1 MNLNRVRLLKKGPGI
16 PGPVVYWMSRDQRI
30 HDNWA
35 LVFAAKKAAGLKS
48 SLIVLFCIV
57 SDFLGAG
64 LRHYDF
70 MLKGLEQTRKA
81 CLSYG
86 IPFMIIKGSPEKE
99 IPAFIKTSVASTL
112 VTDFD
117 PLKIKRNWKNAILG
131 KTPAAIYEVDAH
143 NIVPCWHASNKLEY
157 GAYTIRPK
165 IKKLLGS
172 YLEDFPDTEEL
183 LKPFKNKK
191 TQSLEKESVKINEE
205 NLIAGLKINNSPPA
219 VSWIKPGYR
228 PALEMLGNFLQK
240 GIYNYN
246 EHRNDP
252 SQNAQSHLS
261 PYIHYGQ
268 ISAQRIALEILKL
281 DIEEALKEPFLEEL
295 IVRRELSDNY
305 CYYNENYGS
314 FDGFPSW
321 AKETLNIHRH
331 DKRDYLYSFNEFENA
346 QTHDDLWNAAQIEMV
361 KYGKMH
367 GYMRMYW
374 AKKILEW
381 TASPEQA
388 LEYAIFLN
396 DKYSLDGRDPN
407 GYTGI
412 AWSIGGVHDRAW
424 RERNIFGKIRYMS
437 YSGCRRKFD
446 INKYINKIAG
456 L

>member
-16 PGPVVYWMSRDQRI
+16 SGPVVYWMSRDQRI

-35 LVFAAKKAAGLKS
+35 LVFAAEKANGLNA
-48 SLIVLFCIV
+48 SLIILFCIV
-57 SDFLGAG
+57 PDFLGAG

-70 MLKGLEQTRKA
+70 MIKGLGQTRSD
-81 CLSYG
+81 CLYCG
-86 IPFMIIKGSPEKE
+86 IPFVTIIGSPEKA
-99 IPAFIKTSVASTL
+99 IPAFIKTSGAAIL

-117 PLKIKRNWKNAILG
+117 PLKIKRDWKNRILPAISAD
-131 KTPAAIYEVDAH
+131 TYEVDAH
-143 NIVPCWHASNKLEY
+143 NIVPCWHASDKLEY

-191 TQSLEKESVKINEE
+191 TQSLEKESVKIDEE
-205 NLIAGLKINNSPPA
+205 NLIAGLKINNGPPA

-228 PALEMLGNFLQK
+228 PALDVLGNFLQK

-252 SQNAQSHLS
+252 SRNAQSGLS
-261 PYIHYGQ
+261 PYIHFGQ
-268 ISAQRIALEILKL
+268 ISAQRIALEVLKL
-281 DIEEALKEPFLEEL
+281 DIDEALKEPFLEEL

-321 AKETLNIHRH
+321 AKETLNVHRH
-331 DKRDYLYSFNEFENA
+331 DRREYLYSLSDFEGA
-346 QTHDDLWNAAQIEMV
+346 KTHDGLWNSAQLEMV
-361 KYGKMH
+361 KTGKMH

-388 LEYAIFLN
+388 LEYAIYLN

-412 AWSIGGVHDRAW
+412 AWSIGGVHDRPW
-424 RERNIFGKIRYMS
+424 QERDIFGKIRYMS
-437 YSGCRRKFD
+437 YDGCRRKFD
-446 INKYINKIAG
+446 IKSYIDKIG
-456 L
+456 KL